1 MKNLKRLA
9 AAGLLTFAL
18 GLTAFAGETNA
29 PPCNPNPGETTS
41 PPGEVNNPPCS
52 GMSVTLEPEGAP
64 GDILTPPASATVVAR
79 DFAMDLLERFM
90 LF

>member
-9 AAGLLTFAL
+9 AAGVLTFVL
-18 GLTAFAGETNA
+18 GVFAFAGETSA
-29 PPCNPNPGETTS
+29 PPCNPNPGETQT
-41 PPGEVNNPPCS
+41 PPGEMNTPPCS
-52 GMSVTLEPEGAP
+52 GMSVTLEPESAP
-64 GDILTPPASATVVAR
+64 GQTDTPPASATVVAR

>member
-9 AAGLLTFAL
+9 AAVVLTFAL
-18 GLTAFAGETNA
+18 GLTAFAGETNT
-29 PPCNPNPGETTS
+29 PPCSNPGDMQT
-41 PPGEVNNPPCS
+41 PPGEMSAPPCS

-64 GDILTPPASATVVAR
+64 GQTDTPPASAMTVAR
-79 DFAMDLLERFM
+79 DFAIDLVGRFM